1 MRTIR
6 FALPATLALALAA
19 CAQSTPVTTVSED
32 LSSAFGPDDLA
43 FRTSQNPVPVVVH
56 GRVAGLDHKTLVQ
69 TVTNDLQ
76 SSTWGPAPRF
86 VPTSSRLASSGNNEY
101 SIIMMV
107 NGPQAITAAQLCAE
121 PTARAGAVSA
131 GAVGDVSLIGALC
144 RYDQAITGVSARAAN
159 VQNANDPVFHRLIAS
174 TANDLTS
181 PRMIGTPQSLDTDD

>member
-19 CAQSTPVTTVSED
+19 CAQSPSTTVSED

-43 FRTSQNPVPVVVH
+43 LRTSQNPVPVVVH

-69 TVTNDLQ
+69 TVTNDMQ
-76 SSTWGPAPRF
+76 GSTWGPDPHF
-86 VPTSSRLASSGNNEY
+86 VPTSSRMASSGNNEY

-107 NGPQAITAAQLCAE
+107 NGPQTITAAQLCAA
-121 PTARAGAVSA
+121 PAARAGAAPAS
-131 GAVGDVSLIGALC
+131 AVGDVSLIGALC
-144 RYDQAITGVSARAAN
+144 RYDQAITGVSARTAN
-159 VQNANDPVFHRLIAS
+159 IQSANDPAFHRLIAS